1 MKKNSILISLLFL
14 FVISCGYNPIYLS
27 KKNDFDIERIEVI
40 KASRLNTFIKNNLN
54 NISNKDSKKKI
65 TLLINSENV
74 KSVGSKDAKGNS
86 QLLVMSLS
94 VDVEIYENDKKKSE
108 KKFLESFSYSNNSN
122 KFNLSKYEKNIEKN
136 LVNKIIKN
144 IGTYLV
150 SF

>member
-27 KKNDFDIERIEVI
+27 KKNDFDIERIEII

-122 KFNLSKYEKNIEKN
+122 KFSLSKYEKNIEKN